1 MSATEDFSIGT
12 VSRLTG
18 ISQHTLRVWERR
30 YKAVESGRSEGG
42 QRLYSNEDVERL
54 TLLKALVDRGD
65 RIGQIAS
72 ENTDALRARM
82 ATYQDHSQT
91 RSDLSSGT
99 VKLAVLG
106 ETLSVVLSDSPPPG
120 TAVVLAETDPERFA
134 SDASL
139 ASVDALV
146 IEVPTVQSDSPERIA
161 DLRRAART
169 DRILV
174 IYGFGRSADVERL
187 VNDGAVVLRSPVDL
201 HAIGDLLGARGAASE
216 PEAKGELA
224 PMLPAS
230 VDEDEA
236 PPRRLSAQAL
246 QRLARVTSTVECEC
260 PHHLV
265 DLVRNLTAF
274 EVYSRQCRNRN
285 EQDAALHAYLH
296 VTTARARAMIEDAL
310 IRTAAAEGIE
320 F

>member
-1 MSATEDFSIGT
+1 MSATEDFTIGT

-42 QRLYSNEDVERL
+42 RRLYSNDDVERL

-72 ENTDALRARM
+72 EDTHALRARL

-91 RSDLSSGT
+91 RSELSSGT

-106 ETLSVVLSDSPPPG
+106 ETLSGALSDSPPPG
-120 TAVVLAETDPERFA
+120 TEVVLAETDAGRFA
-134 SDASL
+134 SDVAL
-139 ASVDALV
+139 VNVDALV
-146 IEVPTVQSDSPERIA
+146 IEATTLQAGTPDRIA
-161 DLRRAART
+161 DLRRLTRT
-169 DRILV
+169 DRVLV
-174 IYGFGRSADVERL
+174 IYGFGRSTDVQRL
-187 VNDGAVVLRSPVDL
+187 VRDGVTVIRSPVDL
-201 HAIGDLLGARGAASE
+201 HAIGDLVGASATATAGASAE
-216 PEAKGELA
+216 PA
-224 PMLPAS
+224 PMRPAD

-246 QRLARVTSTVECEC
+246 QRLARVTTTVECEC

-320 F
+320 Y

>member
-42 QRLYSNEDVERL
+42 RRLYSNDDVERL

-72 ENTDALRARM
+72 EDTDALRARL

-91 RSDLSSGT
+91 RSELSSGA

-106 ETLSVVLSDSPPPG
+106 ETLSQALSDSPPPG
-120 TAVVLAETDPERFA
+120 TEVVLAETDAERFA
-134 SDASL
+134 SDATL
-139 ASVDALV
+139 AAVDALV
-146 IEVPTVQSDSPERIA
+146 IEAPTIQTGSPERIA
-161 DLRRAART
+161 DLRRLART
-169 DRILV
+169 DRVLV
-174 IYGFGRSADVERL
+174 IYGFGRSADIERL
-187 VNDGAVVLRSPVDL
+187 VNDGVTVLRSPVDL
-201 HAIGDLLGARGAASE
+201 HAIGDLVGARDAAAEPGAD
-216 PEAKGELA
+216 GELA
-224 PMLPAS
+224 PILPGS
-230 VDEDEA
+230 VDEGEA

-246 QRLARVTSTVECEC
+246 QRLARVTTTVECEC

-265 DLVRNLTAF
+265 DLVRSLTAF

-296 VTTARARAMIEDAL
+296 VTTAKARAMIEDAL

-320 F
+320 Y

>member
-42 QRLYSNEDVERL
+42 RRLYSNDDVERL

-72 ENTDALRARM
+72 EATDALRARL

-91 RSDLSSGT
+91 RSELSSGA
-99 VKLAVLG
+99 VKLAVFG
-106 ETLSVVLSDSPPPG
+106 ETLSGVLQESPPPG
-120 TAVVLAETDPERFA
+120 TDVVLAETDAERFA

-139 ASVDALV
+139 ATVDALV
-146 IEVPTVQSDSPERIA
+146 IEVPTLQAESPERIA
-161 DLRRAART
+161 DLRRLART
-169 DRILV
+169 DRVVV
-174 IYGFGRSADVERL
+174 IYGFGRSTDVQRL
-187 VNDGAVVLRSPVDL
+187 VNDGVTVLRSPADL
-201 HAIGDLLGARGAASE
+201 HALGDLVGATAAAKTGSSG
-216 PEAKGELA
+216 EAA
-224 PMLPAS
+224 PMPPAS
-230 VDEDEA
+230 VDEDEV

-246 QRLARVTSTVECEC
+246 QRLARVTTTVECEC

-265 DLVRNLTAF
+265 DLVRSLTAF

-296 VTTARARAMIEDAL
+296 VTTAKARAMIEDAL

-320 F
+320 Y

>member
-30 YKAVESGRSEGG
+30 YKAVESGRSDGG
-42 QRLYSNEDVERL
+42 RRLYSNDDVERL
-54 TLLKALVDRGD
+54 TMLKALVDRGD

-72 ENTDALRARM
+72 EDTDALRARLSN
-82 ATYQDHSQT
+82 YQDHSQT
-91 RSDLSSGT
+91 RSELSSGT

-106 ETLSVVLSDSPPPG
+106 ETLSQRLSDSVPPG
-120 TAVVLAETDPERFA
+120 TEVVLAETDAGRFA

-139 ASVDALV
+139 AAVDALV
-146 IEVPTVQSDSPERIA
+146 IEAPTIQA
-161 DLRRAART
+161 DLPEQIAELRRLART
-169 DRILV
+169 DRVLV
-174 IYGFGRSADVERL
+174 IYGFGRSGDVERL
-187 VNDGAVVLRSPVDL
+187 VNDGVTVLRSPVDL
-201 HAIGDLLGARGAASE
+201 HVIGDLVGARGAVAPGGKDE
-216 PEAKGELA
+216 PT

-230 VDEDEA
+230 VDTDEA
-236 PPRRLSAQAL
+236 PPRRLSIQAL
-246 QRLARVTSTVECEC
+246 QRLARVSTAVECEC

-274 EVYSRQCRNRN
+274 EIYSRQCRNRN

-310 IRTAAAEGIE
+310 IRTAEAEGIE
-320 F
+320 Y

>member
-42 QRLYSNEDVERL
+42 RRLYSNDDVERL

-72 ENTDALRARM
+72 EDTDALRARL

-91 RSDLSSGT
+91 RSELSSGT
-99 VKLAVLG
+99 VRLAVFG
-106 ETLSVVLSDSPPPG
+106 ETLSEVLSDSPPPG
-120 TAVVLAETDPERFA
+120 TEVVLAETDAERFA
-134 SDASL
+134 SDATL
-139 ASVDALV
+139 AAVDALV
-146 IEVPTVQSDSPERIA
+146 IEAPTLQAGSPERIA
-161 DLRRAART
+161 DLRRLART
-169 DRILV
+169 DRVLV

-187 VNDGAVVLRSPVDL
+187 VNDGVTVIRSPVDL
-201 HAIGDLLGARGAASE
+201 HAIGDLVGATAAS
-216 PEAKGELA
+216 PSGATGEHA
-224 PMLPAS
+224 PMPPAS
-230 VDEDEA
+230 VDEDEV
-236 PPRRLSAQAL
+236 PPRRLSVQAL
-246 QRLARVTSTVECEC
+246 QRLARVTTTVECEC

-296 VTTARARAMIEDAL
+296 VTTAKARAMIEDAL

-320 F
+320 Y